1 MTGQISSSI
10 SLLVGL
16 HIISDLIKVD
26 SDFTLNYIIKILID
40 VTSSSLE
47 H

>member
-26 SDFTLNYIIKILID
+26 SDFTLNYNTKTLID